1 MMPMDLGLFDVE
13 AWITAAG
20 AWGLVLV
27 CAIVFVETGLLIG
40 FLLPGDTLLLITG
53 ILTFTGVIPQPIWL
67 VVLCIFIAAVLGDQ
81 LGYYIGYKAGPPIF
95 ERKSAGFFSKKSVAR
110 TEYFFARYGGWAVT
124 IARFIGVVRTIAPV
138 AAGVGKMPYKKF
150 LFFNILG
157 AFLWGVGLTFIGWWA
172 AHIPGVA
179 EIVTEYI
186 EIVFLSVIGMAVIG
200 IGWHLG
206 REQWEK
212 RKEAKAAAAGEPV
225 PEIEIWTAEPEHDG
239 RHEAEHPK
247 ATYGVGPHDGKH
259 EKKPSAS

>member
-1 MMPMDLGLFDVE
+1 MLPMDIGLFDIE
-13 AWITAAG
+13 GLITGAG
-20 AWGLVLV
+20 AWGLAVV

-40 FLLPGDTLLLITG
+40 FLLPGDTLLVITG

-110 TEYFFARYGGWAVT
+110 TEAFFARYGGWAVT

-138 AAGVGKMPYKKF
+138 AAGVGRMPYRRF
-150 LFFNILG
+150 LFFNVLG
-157 AFLWGVGLTFIGWWA
+157 ALLWGVGLTLVGWGA

-179 EIVTEYI
+179 DLVTEYI
-186 EIVFLSVIGMAVIG
+186 EVVFLVVIGMAVIG

-206 REQWEK
+206 HEQWEK
-212 RKEAKAAAAGEPV
+212 RKEAKAAAAGEPT
-225 PEIEIWTAEPEHDG
+225 PEVEIWVSHAE
-239 RHEAEHPK
+239 
-247 ATYGVGPHDGKH
+247 HDGKH
-259 EKKPSAS
+259 EPSHGGKHEKDASTR